1 MSSVWTPIDEKALS
15 TGLIKNENADDEENS
30 SLSNASGTTSSS
42 TNSRTSPRN
51 SSQQNQQVT
60 IYSEHPSSITPTTVT
75 NINTVSS
82 NDLQQE
88 QYPST
93 NGKSLIRKTKIR
105 TFFFF
110 QESSSFSGQFQQQQG
125 QLSYAESVAYY
136 GDDLVNG
143 VDHLQQHHHPQ
154 NYSHLQQRRNIFY
167 LKFIYSSISFFI
179 ELYSPP
185 TPSNHHQQS
194 ISPSRFTLHHTP
206 QSQSDYRHSPYDEA
220 NRYVASTSTRRT
232 STSPNDTVYDNGAH
246 QGWTSNEPQH
256 YYGLPT
262 AYAPSSVTN
271 LNDLA
276 FLQQSQLTNNTDQIQ
291 FWNDNPAAGSYIQ
304 CTGTLIYKRLIQ

>member
-105 TFFFF
+105 IFFFSRIVF
-110 QESSSFSGQFQQQQG
+110 LFWPIS
-125 QLSYAESVAYY
+125 ATT
-136 GDDLVNG
+136 
-143 VDHLQQHHHPQ
+143 
-154 NYSHLQQRRNIFY
+154 R
-167 LKFIYSSISFFI
+167 SII
-179 ELYSPP
+179 L
-185 TPSNHHQQS
+185 
-194 ISPSRFTLHHTP
+194 
-206 QSQSDYRHSPYDEA
+206 
-220 NRYVASTSTRRT
+220 
-232 STSPNDTVYDNGAH
+232 
-246 QGWTSNEPQH
+246 
-256 YYGLPT
+256 
-262 AYAPSSVTN
+262 
-271 LNDLA
+271 
-276 FLQQSQLTNNTDQIQ
+276 
-291 FWNDNPAAGSYIQ
+291 
-304 CTGTLIYKRLIQ
+304 C